1 MKNLNKI
8 ILLALVSV
16 FILTSCSKEP
26 LTIVLSK
33 GSGGKSYENY
43 SKWLEKYDDNVN
55 IIDMYSV
62 DNPEEVMNNADALVL
77 TGGPDVHPGRFDKPY
92 ETDRCSIDEGR
103 DSLEFKLLQVALLK
117 KMPILGIC
125 RGQQLINV
133 ALGGS
138 LIIDIPADMPNA
150 VTHQID
156 KGDAMHKVMLE
167 DGSLIKDLAG
177 VDEAVVNSNHHQAVD
192 KLSKELKP
200 TGYTADGIIEAYE
213 WRDVSFKSWLM
224 AVQWHPERLKSGHP
238 LSAPLAE
245 SFIDA
250 AYKYREK
257 VKVKAK

>member
-1 MKNLNKI
+1 MKKLNRI
-8 ILLALVSV
+8 LLLALASLLV
-16 FILTSCSKEP
+16 LTSCSKEP

-43 SKWLEKYDDNVN
+43 SKWLEKYDGN
-55 IIDMYSV
+55 INIVDMYSV
-62 DNPEEVMNNADALVL
+62 ENPEEAMTNADALVL

-92 ETDRCSIDEGR
+92 ESDRCSIDEDR
-103 DSLEFKLLQVALLK
+103 DSLEFQLLQYALLK

-133 ALGGS
+133 ALSGS
-138 LIIDIPADMPNA
+138 LIIDIPDDMPNA

-156 KGDAMHKVMLE
+156 EGDAMHKVMLE
-167 DGSLIKDLAG
+167 DGSKIKELAG

-200 TGYTADGIIEAYE
+200 TGYTVDGIIEAYE
-213 WRDVSFKSWLM
+213 WRDVSFKSWM
-224 AVQWHPERLKSGHP
+224 IAVQWHPERLKSDHP

-250 AYKYREK
+250 AYTYRK
-257 VKVKAK
+257 KLKNK